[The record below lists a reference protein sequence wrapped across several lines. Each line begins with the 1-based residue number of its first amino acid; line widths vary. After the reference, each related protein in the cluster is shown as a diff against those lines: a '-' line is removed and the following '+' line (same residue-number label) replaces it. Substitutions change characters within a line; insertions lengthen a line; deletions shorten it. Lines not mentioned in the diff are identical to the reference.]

1 MLYFFIAHDIATFF
15 LIHKILLNRSYIPF
29 FNGACLS
36 RISINAAWKS
46 SHFSISDQQFW
57 FWFLKNKTFMWVIR
71 TTQRDFLFMK
81 IEFNSKS
88 FKVLW
93 QHLII
98 FVGMPSFTKGRMLPV
113 QEFLSYLNGRA
124 YLERKNLVSFLIPSV
139 CFCYSLSYPIT
150 FQICSYYNLINVR

>member
-1 MLYFFIAHDIATFF
+1 MIEIKYFIWHIILWSKLFRIQHFYYFLYKYFIFVFQRKVFLVFCGIFFILTTLACMLYFLIAHDIATFF

-36 RISINAAWKS
+36 RISVNAAWKS

-88 FKVLW
+88 FKVL
-93 QHLII
+93 
-98 FVGMPSFTKGRMLPV
+98 
-113 QEFLSYLNGRA
+113 
-124 YLERKNLVSFLIPSV
+124 
-139 CFCYSLSYPIT
+139 
-150 FQICSYYNLINVR
+150 